1 MTKSF
6 IHHLKRL
13 DWVLIGC
20 VILLVF
26 IGFLSLYSSSLGKDS
41 FLNFNKQII
50 FFSIGILLMFLVSF
64 FDYRAI
70 KNSPYSILIFYFLC
84 CLALL
89 GLFFFAPEIRGSR
102 GWYKIGGISIDPIE
116 FTKLALIILL
126 AKYFSMRH
134 IEMYGL
140 RHILISSVY
149 FLIPSAL
156 IFFQP
161 DLGSILILLCLWVG
175 VLVISGIKLKHFLIL
190 IFCGIL
196 IFTLSWSF
204 LLKDYQKSRILSFI
218 QPQLEPLGVG
228 WSQNQSKIAI
238 GSGGLFGQGIG
249 HGSQTQYGFLSEP
262 QTDFIF
268 ASIAEEM
275 GLMGVVTI
283 LILFLIVLFRI
294 FKIAIISSSNF
305 QRLFASGV
313 GIILMAQIF
322 INIGMNLGLLPII
335 GISLPFISYGGNNLV
350 LTFLALG
357 ILQNIYSQRKEM
369 EL

>member
-1 MTKSF
+1 
-6 IHHLKRL
+6 
-13 DWVLIGC
+13 
-20 VILLVF
+20 
-26 IGFLSLYSSSLGKDS
+26 
-41 FLNFNKQII
+41 
-50 FFSIGILLMFLVSF
+50 
-64 FDYRAI
+64 
-70 KNSPYSILIFYFLC
+70 
-84 CLALL
+84 
-89 GLFFFAPEIRGSR
+89 
-102 GWYKIGGISIDPIE
+102 
-116 FTKLALIILL
+116 
-126 AKYFSMRH
+126 
-134 IEMYGL
+134 MYGL